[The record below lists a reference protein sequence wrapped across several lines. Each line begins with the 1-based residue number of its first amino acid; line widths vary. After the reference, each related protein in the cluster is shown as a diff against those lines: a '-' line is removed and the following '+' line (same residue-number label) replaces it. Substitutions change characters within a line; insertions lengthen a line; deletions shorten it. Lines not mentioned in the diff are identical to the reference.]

1 MRVGEICNREVIV
14 VEPGVAVREAAAL
27 MRQYHVG
34 DLVVVEV
41 RGEKRVPVG
50 IVTDRDIAIE
60 VTAMGVDPEA
70 VKVGEVM
77 GPGLVTVGEHDTVY
91 DTLQRM
97 RQHGVRR
104 IPVVDARGGLAG
116 IVSLADLLE
125 FLAEE
130 LSYLSKV
137 ELREQAR
144 EARVRK

>member
-1 MRVGEICNREVIV
+1 MQVGEICNREVIV
-14 VEPGVAVREAAAL
+14 VERDVSVREAAAL

-34 DLVVVEV
+34 DLVVAEELA
-41 RGEKRVPVG
+41 GKRAPVG

-60 VTAMGVDPEA
+60 VVAMGVDPEA
-70 VKVGEVM
+70 LTVGEVM
-77 GPGLVTVGEHDTVY
+77 GPELITVGEKETVY
-91 DTLQRM
+91 DTLHRM

-104 IPVVDARGGLAG
+104 IPVVDAQGGLAG

-130 LSYLSKV
+130 ISYLSKV

>member
-1 MRVGEICNREVIV
+1 MQAGEICNREVIV
-14 VEPGVAVREAAAL
+14 VKREVSVREAAAL

-34 DLVVVEV
+34 DLVVVEE
-41 RGEKRVPVG
+41 RAGNRAPVG

-60 VTAMGVDPEA
+60 VVAMGVDPVA
-70 VKVGEVM
+70 
-77 GPGLVTVGEHDTVY
+77 VTVGEIMGPDLITAGEKDTVY

-104 IPVVDARGGLAG
+104 IPVVDAQGGLAG

-130 LSYLSKV
+130 ISSLSNV
-137 ELREQAR
+137 EHR
-144 EARVRK
+144 

>member
-1 MRVGEICNREVIV
+1 
-14 VEPGVAVREAAAL
+14 
-27 MRQYHVG
+27 
-34 DLVVVEV
+34 
-41 RGEKRVPVG
+41 
-50 IVTDRDIAIE
+50 
-60 VTAMGVDPEA
+60 
-70 VKVGEVM
+70 VGEVM
-77 GPGLVTVGEHDTVY
+77 GPELITAGEEETVF

-104 IPVVDARGGLAG
+104 VPVVDSHGGLAG

-130 LSYLSKV
+130 LSYLSTV

>member
-14 VEPGVAVREAAAL
+14 VERGVSVREAASL

-34 DLVVVEV
+34 DLVVMEE
-41 RGEKRVPVG
+41 RAGKQAPVG
-50 IVTDRDIAIE
+50 ILTDRDIAIE
-60 VTAMGVDPEA
+60 VVATGVDPEA
-70 VKVGEVM
+70 VSVGEVM
-77 GPGLVTVGEHDTVY
+77 GPELVIADEKETVY

-104 IPVVDARGGLAG
+104 VPVVDAQGGLAG

-137 ELREQAR
+137 EHR
-144 EARVRK
+144 